1 MISAK
6 IGFRNLTRN
15 RWRSGL
21 TLGGIALSVAFM
33 VWIQGFMEGWMGAM
47 VQGATA
53 VETGQV
59 QVHTRAFADNPRVYR
74 TFTADA
80 KMLGEVSGVEGVVA
94 VSPRVRLNGLI
105 GHEQKSQVGRIFGVD
120 PTLEA

>member
-6 IGFRNLTRN
+6 IGFRNLARN

-33 VWIQGFMEGWMGAM
+33 VWILGFMEGWMGAM

-59 QVHTRAFADNPRVYR
+59 QVHTQAFAENPRVYR
-74 TFTADA
+74 SFPVDPAALKAIGDIQ
-80 KMLGEVSGVEGVVA
+80 GVVA
-94 VSPRVRLNGLI
+94 ISPRLKLNGLI
-105 GHEQKSQVGRIFGVD
+105 GHEEKLLPELLPLRR
-120 PTLEA
+120 

>member
-6 IGFRNLTRN
+6 IGFRNLARN

-33 VWIQGFMEGWMGAM
+33 VWILGFMEGWMGAM

-59 QVHTRAFADNPRVYR
+59 QVHTRAFAENPRVYR
-74 TFTADA
+74 SF
-80 KMLGEVSGVEGVVA
+80 
-94 VSPRVRLNGLI
+94 P
-105 GHEQKSQVGRIFGVD
+105 VGRRRSWRPCPGWREWWPFPPG
-120 PTLEA
+120 